1 MLEFHTEKKRRV
13 CKKCGRPLP
22 SSWLDPL
29 CESCA
34 DNELY
39 QEVKEYILKNDVT
52 EFEVAS
58 HFDISLE
65 KVRKWIKEGYIEYGL
80 DKPNDLT

>member
-1 MLEFHTEKKRRV
+1 MLELHNEKKRRV
-13 CKKCGRPLP
+13 CEKCGRALP
-22 SSWLDPL
+22 SSSLDPL

-58 HFDISLE
+58 HFDISMG
-65 KVRKWIKEGYIEYGL
+65 KVKKWIHEGYIEYRL
-80 DKPNDLT
+80 DKPSDLK